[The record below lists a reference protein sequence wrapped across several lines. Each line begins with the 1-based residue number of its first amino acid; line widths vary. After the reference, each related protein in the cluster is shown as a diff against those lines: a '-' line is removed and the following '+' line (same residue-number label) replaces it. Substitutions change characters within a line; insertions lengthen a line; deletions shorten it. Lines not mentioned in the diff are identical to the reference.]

1 MSNNSNRELKEYYD
15 KFYRESEFQYYDV
28 KTTQRFLDA
37 VLGKCRVTTGS
48 RILDIGCGTGFYTE
62 LLHGA
67 GYDSMGIDIS
77 RVGLLKGRET
87 HLELQLVAGDASS
100 MPFIRGSFDV
110 LFMNGCSLAN
120 THDIDSIQLNTS
132 YLTRYCKDHGVLIFL
147 GQSDCSGKSGPNAS
161 WIYHSFDEILR
172 FVNRAEID
180 VDGPYFTNTKL
191 VTILGKFA
199 LSRFFSPLA
208 KSRLGNLKWTFVYYI
223 RRKRN

>member
-120 THDIDSIQLNTS
+120 THDIDSIQTLYFIPHQIS
-132 YLTRYCKDHGVLIFL
+132 QRPWCPYI
-147 GQSDCSGKSGPNAS
+147 SGTKRLFWQIRSERELDL
-161 WIYHSFDEILR
+161 SF
-172 FVNRAEID
+172 
-180 VDGPYFTNTKL
+180 
-191 VTILGKFA
+191 
-199 LSRFFSPLA
+199 
-208 KSRLGNLKWTFVYYI
+208 I
-223 RRKRN
+223 R